1 MQPCSVRALGDTTL
15 GIPALIEACKQRI
28 GATTA
33 SCRRRSPTARSR
45 SASATTQVWA
55 KWQEESRKDWDASP
69 LTFSRLAHG
78 GLGRH
83 QGRGLGA
90 HRQRAQAPGPQAL
103 GLRQAV
109 PPSRRRARHLDP
121 DRHLARR
128 RARAP
133 RQEAHRGRHP
143 ARRRPDVRRRR
154 AVDRRQVPDPDAG
167 RDAQQPRLLQ
177 RLGAPDPHGEA
188 ARHRRGQGAYRH
200 GPVRPGAGLRARWRN
215 RWAATAK
222 ARSTIRRT

>member
-1 MQPCSVRALGDTTL
+1 MQPCSVRALGDTAL

-28 GATTA
+28 GAD
-33 SCRRRSPTARSR
+33 
-45 SASATTQVWA
+45 A
-55 KWQEESRKDWDASP
+55 KLQKKIADRKVAIGKRHDAG
-69 LTFSRLAHG
+69 LGEVAGGGAQGLGRLAADLRAARHG

-90 HRQRAQAPGPQAL
+90 HRQRSQAPGPQAL
-103 GLRQAV
+103 GFRQAL
-109 PPSRRRARHLDP
+109 PSSGHRARHLDP

-167 RDAQQPRLLQ
+167 GDAQQPRLLQ
-177 RLGAPDPHGEA
+177 RLGASDPHGEA

-200 GPVRPGAGLRARWRN
+200 GPVRAGAGFRRRWRN

-222 ARSTIRRT
+222 GRSPIRRT